1 MGGRQENPGEIT
13 DELAWHMFGEQP
25 KDIVSNEVASQ
36 GQPLRL
42 LLDFHN
48 AMSFMLLP
56 SHRNVHTRL
65 HTIMQPHFYCNNFH
79 FAITAKAAIM
89 TLYC

>member
-42 LLDFHN
+42 PLDFHN

-56 SHRNVHTRL
+56 SHTGMYTHAYT
-65 HTIMQPHFYCNNFH
+65 P
-79 FAITAKAAIM
+79 
-89 TLYC
+89 